1 MCQPAHIFIYLTTQ
15 FPHLSFSSLVNFND
29 LILFKLATPS
39 QHLHSPQSIFYI
51 MFEILHFRCDFEDK
65 EVHAC
70 LLADLILLMLSC
82 FACQSVLQS
91 IPHFPFL
98 IPFIIFTRLCVI
110 ASLVLPPQLNLFA
123 SPRICIKLS
132 FQVSFV
138 YFLSLC
144 CPQSTYLSTRFFHL
158 CTFHINAQCNIIYK
172 FVSYLTIPP

>member
-1 MCQPAHIFIYLTTQ
+1 MCQPVHIFIYLTTQ

-51 MFEILHFRCDFEDK
+51 MFEILHFRCNFEDK

-91 IPHFPFL
+91 TTSLPISYPFYYL
-98 IPFIIFTRLCVI
+98 YTALCY
-110 ASLVLPPQLNLFA
+110 
-123 SPRICIKLS
+123 C
-132 FQVSFV
+132 
-138 YFLSLC
+138 FLGSSSAAESLC
-144 CPQSTYLSTRFFHL
+144 IS
-158 CTFHINAQCNIIYK
+158 
-172 FVSYLTIPP
+172 SYMH

>member
-1 MCQPAHIFIYLTTQ
+1 MCQPVHIFIYLTTQ

-65 EVHAC
+65 EVHAY

-91 IPHFPFL
+91 TTSLPISYPFYYL
-98 IPFIIFTRLCVI
+98 YTALCYCFFGSSS
-110 ASLVLPPQLNLFA
+110 AA
-123 SPRICIKLS
+123 E
-132 FQVSFV
+132 
-138 YFLSLC
+138 SLC
-144 CPQSTYLSTRFFHL
+144 IS
-158 CTFHINAQCNIIYK
+158 
-172 FVSYLTIPP
+172 SYMH

>member
-1 MCQPAHIFIYLTTQ
+1 
-15 FPHLSFSSLVNFND
+15 
-29 LILFKLATPS
+29 
-39 QHLHSPQSIFYI
+39 

-91 IPHFPFL
+91 TTSLPISYPFYYL
-98 IPFIIFTRLCVI
+98 YTALCYCFLGSSS
-110 ASLVLPPQLNLFA
+110 AAESLCI
-123 SPRICIKLS
+123 SSYPRICIKLS

-144 CPQSTYLSTRFFHL
+144 CPQSTYLSTRFFRVL
-158 CTFHINAQCNIIYK
+158 FTSIPNAISSTSLFHISPFLLDYQHQYEWKISCLSTCRVKNFHMTHFNNCLSSK
-172 FVSYLTIPP
+172 SWS

>member
-1 MCQPAHIFIYLTTQ
+1 MCQPVHIFIYLTTQ

-91 IPHFPFL
+91 TTSLPISYPFYYL
-98 IPFIIFTRLCVI
+98 YTALCY
-110 ASLVLPPQLNLFA
+110 
-123 SPRICIKLS
+123 C
-132 FQVSFV
+132 
-138 YFLSLC
+138 FLGSSSAAESLC
-144 CPQSTYLSTRFFHL
+144 IS
-158 CTFHINAQCNIIYK
+158 
-172 FVSYLTIPP
+172 SYMH

>member
-1 MCQPAHIFIYLTTQ
+1 MCQPVHIFIYLTTQ

-91 IPHFPFL
+91 TTSLPISYPFYYL
-98 IPFIIFTRLCVI
+98 YTALCYCFFGSSS
-110 ASLVLPPQLNLFA
+110 AA
-123 SPRICIKLS
+123 E
-132 FQVSFV
+132 
-138 YFLSLC
+138 SLC
-144 CPQSTYLSTRFFHL
+144 IS
-158 CTFHINAQCNIIYK
+158 
-172 FVSYLTIPP
+172 SYMH

>member
-1 MCQPAHIFIYLTTQ
+1 MCQPVHIFIYLTTQ

-39 QHLHSPQSIFYI
+39 QHLHSPQSILYI

-91 IPHFPFL
+91 TTSLPISYPFYYL
-98 IPFIIFTRLCVI
+98 YTALCY
-110 ASLVLPPQLNLFA
+110 
-123 SPRICIKLS
+123 C
-132 FQVSFV
+132 
-138 YFLSLC
+138 FLGSSSAAESLC
-144 CPQSTYLSTRFFHL
+144 IS
-158 CTFHINAQCNIIYK
+158 
-172 FVSYLTIPP
+172 SYMH